1 MKLMERV
8 KATMRVKRYSLR
20 TEKTYCYWIRFY
32 IRFNDLR
39 HPATLTGHEVR
50 QFLEYLAIE
59 RHVAAATQNQ
69 ALNAIVFLYRH
80 VLDQPLGEIGQFSRA
95 KRPQRLPVVLSHQEV
110 MEVFQHLSGSML
122 LMASLMYGSGLR
134 VSEACRLRVKD
145 IDFSRQIITVYA
157 GKGNKDRTTLL
168 PPSCVQPLHTHIQM
182 AEQQLNARLEA
193 NATPV
198 SLPYALDRNT
208 RTRVFHLHGSGFSL
222 PLGLASMRGGASFYI
237 TFMPLLSK
245 KPSNMPCAHLL

>member
-1 MKLMERV
+1 
-8 KATMRVKRYSLR
+8 
-20 TEKTYCYWIRFY
+20 
-32 IRFNDLR
+32 
-39 HPATLTGHEVR
+39 
-50 QFLEYLAIE
+50 
-59 RHVAAATQNQ
+59 
-69 ALNAIVFLYRH
+69 
-80 VLDQPLGEIGQFSRA
+80 
-95 KRPQRLPVVLSHQEV
+95 

-134 VSEACRLRVKD
+134 VSETCRLRVKD

-157 GKGNKDRTTLL
+157 GKGNKDRTTLQ

-198 SLPYALDRNT
+198 SLPYALDRKYPNA
-208 RTRVFHLHGSGFSL
+208 GISL
-222 PLGLASMRGGASFYI
+222 AWQWLFPSSRPCFDDPLGLASMRGGASFYI
-237 TFMPLLSK
+237 TFMPLPSK